1 MDTVFTIDIEE
12 QQRLEQRRARR
23 EQMQRE
29 KKLQME
35 RRRKMKKIIMLGSR
49 ITFAAVAFIIVA
61 LCSLGVFNT
70 FYKESEEGKGKE
82 KIWQTFDFIKETQ
95 TQELLSQEDAETD
108 MLQEEKEELSQS
120 QPNMLAS
127 VQLPKQFQFQ
137 SSEEKKYI
145 YNEEIISTNAILIDE
160 SKDIIVAA
168 KGEKERIS
176 PASMTKVLTLLVA
189 AEHITYEQ
197 LEDTLT
203 MTLEITDYGFINDC
217 SSVGF
222 LEGEQVTVRDLFYG
236 TILPSGADAALGL
249 AIYAAGSH
257 EAFVELM
264 NEKLKELGLEKTSHF
279 TNCVGIY
286 DQNHYSTVYDMA
298 VIMKAAIANEFC
310 REVLSCKTYTTK
322 ITPQHPEGITISNWF
337 LRRIEDKETGGTVLG
352 AKTGFVNQSGSC
364 AVSYGSFQSQTPY
377 ICVTVGAYSSW
388 RCIYDHVEIYNRYVA
403 AA

>member
-82 KIWQTFDFIKETQ
+82 KIWQTFDFIKETE
-95 TQELLSQEDAETD
+95 TQEILSQEDAETD
-108 MLQEEKEELSQS
+108 MLQEEKEELLQS

-168 KGEKERIS
+168 TKRVNTLVIDAGEILSFSPLAATIIS
-176 PASMTKVLTLLVA
+176 LL
-189 AEHITYEQ
+189 
-197 LEDTLT
+197 
-203 MTLEITDYGFINDC
+203 
-217 SSVGF
+217 SS
-222 LEGEQVTVRDLFYG
+222 
-236 TILPSGADAALGL
+236 IKIAL
-249 AIYAAGSH
+249 
-257 EAFVELM
+257 
-264 NEKLKELGLEKTSHF
+264 
-279 TNCVGIY
+279 
-286 DQNHYSTVYDMA
+286 
-298 VIMKAAIANEFC
+298 
-310 REVLSCKTYTTK
+310 
-322 ITPQHPEGITISNWF
+322 
-337 LRRIEDKETGGTVLG
+337 
-352 AKTGFVNQSGSC
+352 
-364 AVSYGSFQSQTPY
+364 
-377 ICVTVGAYSSW
+377 
-388 RCIYDHVEIYNRYVA
+388 VEIISSL
-403 AA
+403 

>member
-1 MDTVFTIDIEE
+1 MDTVFTIDTEE

-61 LCSLGVFNT
+61 LCSLGVFNI

-82 KIWQTFDFIKETQ
+82 KIWQTFDFIKETE

-108 MLQEEKEELSQS
+108 MLQEEKEELPQS

-337 LRRIEDKETGGTVLG
+337 LRRIEDKDTGGAVLC
-352 AKTGFVNQSGSC
+352 AKTGFVNESGSC
-364 AVSYGSFQSQTPY
+364 AVSYGSFRDGSPY
-377 ICVTVGAYSSW
+377 ICATVGAYSSW
-388 RCIYDHVEIYNRYVA
+388 RCIYDHVEIYKEYVTA
-403 AA
+403 

>member
-1 MDTVFTIDIEE
+1 MDTVFTIDTEE

-82 KIWQTFDFIKETQ
+82 KIWQTLGFIKETE
-95 TQELLSQEDAETD
+95 TQELLSQEDAEMD
-108 MLQEEKEELSQS
+108 MLQEELPQS

-249 AIYAAGSH
+249 AIYTAGSH

-298 VIMKAAIANEFC
+298 VIMKAAMANEFC

-364 AVSYGSFQSQTPY
+364 AVSYGSFQDQTPY